1 MVAHA
6 FCSAIRRLRQADPCE
21 FQARPVYRE
30 SFRTAMSMQ
39 RNPVSKYTL
48 SPKEK
53 KRKNNKLGFKKE
65 KPKRKGNKVNSK

>member
-1 MVAHA
+1 MP
-6 FCSAIRRLRQADPCE
+6 FSSAIRRPRQADPCE
-21 FQARPVYRE
+21 FQAGLVYRK

-53 KRKNNKLGFKKE
+53 KRKNNKLDLKKE
-65 KPKRKGNKVNSK
+65 KPKRKGNKINSK

>member
-1 MVAHA
+1 MP
-6 FCSAIRRLRQADPCE
+6 FSSAIRRPRQADPCE
-21 FQARPVYRE
+21 FQASPVYRE

-53 KRKNNKLGFKKE
+53 KRKNSKLDLKKE